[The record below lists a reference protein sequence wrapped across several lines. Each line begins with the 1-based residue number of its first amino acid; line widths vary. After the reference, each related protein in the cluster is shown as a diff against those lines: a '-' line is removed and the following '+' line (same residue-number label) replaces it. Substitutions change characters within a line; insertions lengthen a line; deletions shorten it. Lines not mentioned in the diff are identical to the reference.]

1 MNDIKRAAQAI
12 AEAEAILIGA
22 GAGMGCDSGL
32 PDFRGP
38 EGFWKAYP
46 PYAKLGLSFLDMANA
61 ALFSDAP
68 RMAWGFYGH
77 RLNLYRKTVPH
88 RGFATLLEW
97 GTRMPTFVYTSNV
110 DGQFQKAGF
119 EHVDEGHGS
128 IHRMQCTARCGVG
141 VFSADPYE
149 VVIDEDTMRAV
160 GPLPACPSAGPWPGP
175 TS

>member
-1 MNDIKRAAQAI
+1 
-12 AEAEAILIGA
+12 
-22 GAGMGCDSGL
+22 
-32 PDFRGP
+32 
-38 EGFWKAYP
+38 
-46 PYAKLGLSFLDMANA
+46 MANA
-61 ALFSDAP
+61 ALFRDAP
-68 RMAWGFYGH
+68 HVAWGFYGH
-77 RLNLYRKTVPH
+77 RLNLYRQTVPH

-119 EHVDEGHGS
+119 EHVVEGHGS

-149 VVIDEDTMRAV
+149 VVIDESTMRAV
-160 GPLPACPSAGPWPGP
+160 DPLPACPSAGPWHGP